1 MADLKSKQFL
11 RVVCRAAL
19 VTVVVSL
26 LLVSGPKSAGAQ
38 NLIAETATG
47 AAQIE
52 RSGENPDELVHWY
65 IEGAQQGY
73 ASSQHQLG
81 LLYFAGEAVPQN
93 YAEAFRWFQLA
104 ALQDYPPAQFSL
116 ARLYQQGNGVERD
129 PVIAYAWYHVAAMNR
144 MADAVAARDHMQ
156 LLLDT
161 EQISYAHWQV
171 KKLWKK
177 IAEAQTSASP

>member
-1 MADLKSKQFL
+1 MAEQFPGA
-11 RVVCRAAL
+11 VCRSTLVSIAAGI
-19 VTVVVSL
+19 
-26 LLVSGPKSAGAQ
+26 LLVSGPGLADVQ

-47 AAQIE
+47 SAQIE
-52 RSGENPDELVHWY
+52 SNRENPDELVHWY

-81 LLYFAGEAVPQN
+81 LLYFAGKVVSQN

-116 ARLYQQGNGVERD
+116 ARLYQQGTGVERD

-144 MADAVAARDHMQ
+144 MTDAVAARDHMQ

-177 IAEAQTSASP
+177 IAEAQTPASP

>member
-1 MADLKSKQFL
+1 MADLLAEQFP
-11 RVVCRAAL
+11 RAVCRAAL
-19 VTVVVSL
+19 FSIVAGL
-26 LLVSGPKSAGAQ
+26 LLVSGPELAEAE
-38 NLIAETATG
+38 NLIEKTATG

-52 RSGENPDELVHWY
+52 SSRENPDELVHWY

-81 LLYFAGEAVPQN
+81 LLYFAGEVVPQN